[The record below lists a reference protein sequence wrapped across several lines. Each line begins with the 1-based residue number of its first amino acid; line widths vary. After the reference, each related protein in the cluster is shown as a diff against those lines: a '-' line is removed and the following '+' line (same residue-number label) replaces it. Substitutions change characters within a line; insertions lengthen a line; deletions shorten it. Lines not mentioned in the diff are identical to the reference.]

1 MDSPNKQY
9 VDGELCFVDMDYKS
23 FKAHSDPVDKGPTWE
38 KLISEPRL
46 VGSPKILSESLLV
59 EPPKILSE
67 PPWSPFAMEQ
77 IEGHL
82 SALRSLVKEHNTR
95 GKEIVD
101 ADLKR
106 PFKEA
111 NWLNRTL
118 TKYRRLDEMMTKLDD
133 FVRSEEA
140 FTSTGLPKGEASEA
154 FKKSTGPINRREYRF
169 YRAGYRVNRRR
180 NEGRNA
186 FNSRDVLSQL

>member
-1 MDSPNKQY
+1 M
-9 VDGELCFVDMDYKS
+9 
-23 FKAHSDPVDKGPTWE
+23 
-38 KLISEPRL
+38 ISEPRL

-82 SALRSLVKEHNTR
+82 SAL
-95 GKEIVD
+95 
-101 ADLKR
+101 
-106 PFKEA
+106 
-111 NWLNRTL
+111 
-118 TKYRRLDEMMTKLDD
+118 
-133 FVRSEEA
+133 RSEEA